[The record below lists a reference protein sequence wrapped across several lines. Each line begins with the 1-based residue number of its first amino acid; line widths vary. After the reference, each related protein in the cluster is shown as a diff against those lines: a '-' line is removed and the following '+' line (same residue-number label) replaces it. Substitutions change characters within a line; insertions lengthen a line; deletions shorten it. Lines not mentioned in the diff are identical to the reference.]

1 MSHITRTHRIGLLT
15 PSSNTTQEP
24 EFAEVLPRTVSLHAS
39 RLTLNNIDAASTLS
53 IVEELAKESRKLADA
68 DVDVIVLAATAPS
81 SRKGKGYDRELI
93 KRMEDASGKPAT
105 TASTALLE
113 ALALLGIRRIAIAAP
128 WSEAMNKSVVSF
140 MEANG
145 VEVPHHEAMG
155 IVRNN
160 EVGRIGPDRVYEF
173 GLQVD
178 RPDADA
184 LLLACGNWWAMSAV
198 ERLEQK
204 LGKPVL
210 TTNGVSIWAALRIIG
225 SHDSVGGYGRLLRDH
240 LGRNAVPARQAS
252 AA

>member
-1 MSHITRTHRIGLLT
+1 MHIKKTHRLGLLT

-24 EFAEVLPRTVSLHAS
+24 EFLEVLPCTVSLHAS
-39 RLTLNNIDAASTLS
+39 RLTLNNIDAPSTLN
-53 IVEELAKESRKLADA
+53 IVEELEKESRKLADA

-93 KRMEDASGKPAT
+93 RRMEDASGKPAT

-113 ALALLGIRRIAIAAP
+113 ALSLLGIRRIAIAAP
-128 WSEAMNKSVVSF
+128 WSKAMNETVVSF

-145 VEVPHHEAMG
+145 VEVPHHDAMG

-160 EVGRIGPDRVYEF
+160 EVGRIGPDQVYEF
-173 GLQVD
+173 GRQAD
-178 RPDADA
+178 RSSADA
-184 LLLACGNWWAMSAV
+184 LLLACGNWWAMGAV
-198 ERLEQK
+198 ERLERE

-210 TTNGVSIWAALRIIG
+210 TTNGVSIWAALRIIQ
-225 SHDSVGGYGRLLRDH
+225 SHASVAGYGSLLRDY
-240 LGRNAVPARQAS
+240 LGRDTVSAKIAS

>member
-1 MSHITRTHRIGLLT
+1 MGLLT
-15 PSSNTTQEP
+15 PSSNTTQQP
-24 EFAEVLPRTVSLHAS
+24 EFAEVLPRTVSLHCS

-53 IVEELAKESRKLADA
+53 IVEELETESRKLADA

-81 SRKGKGYDRELI
+81 SRKGRGYDRELI

-113 ALALLGIRRIAIAAP
+113 ALAVLGIRRIAIAAP
-128 WSEAMNKSVVSF
+128 WTQAMNETVVSF

-145 VEVPHHEAMG
+145 VAVPHHDAMG

-160 EVGRIGPDRVYEF
+160 EVGRIEPDQVYEF

-178 RPDADA
+178 RPEAEA
-184 LLLACGNWWAMSAV
+184 LLLACGNWWAMDAV

-204 LGKPVL
+204 IGKPVL
-210 TTNGVSIWAALRIIG
+210 TTNGVSIWAALRIMR
-225 SHDSVGGYGRLLRDH
+225 SHASIAGYGKLLRDY
-240 LGRNAVPARQAS
+240 LGPGTASPKLAS

>member
-39 RLTLNNIDAASTLS
+39 RLTLNNIDAPSTLS
-53 IVEELAKESRKLADA
+53 IVEELETESRKLADA

-93 KRMEDASGKPAT
+93 QRMEDASGKPAT

-113 ALALLGIRRIAIAAP
+113 ALALLGVRRIAIAAP
-128 WSEAMNKSVVSF
+128 WSEAMNNTVVGF

-145 VEVPHHEAMG
+145 IEVPHHEAMG

-160 EVGRIGPDRVYEF
+160 EVGRIEPDRVYQF
-173 GLQVD
+173 GRQVD

-184 LLLACGNWWAMSAV
+184 LLLACGNWWAMGAV
-198 ERLEQK
+198 ERLEQEI
-204 LGKPVL
+204 GKPVL
-210 TTNGVSIWAALRIIG
+210 TTNSVSIWAALRIIG
-225 SHDSVGGYGRLLRDH
+225 SQDGVGGYGRLLRDH
-240 LGRNAVPARQAS
+240 LGRNAV
-252 AA
+252 AAKHAAAA